1 MKIEMIP
8 IGSIGTNCY
17 IAWDEKSKE
26 CFVVD
31 PADDAPQ
38 VRAIIEREGLR
49 VKYVVLT
56 HGHGDHIGGV
66 KGLLSEFPDA
76 KLAAGAKELSLLG
89 NASINYTPEI
99 LGRSVELEPDIKLS
113 EGDELTVGS
122 EILRVIETPGHTP
135 GGISILTDDGKAL
148 FSGDTL
154 FRASIGRTDLP
165 GGDYAVLIQTI
176 REKLF
181 VLPDDVKVYPG
192 HMEDTTIGLEKEY
205 NPFV

>member
-1 MKIEMIP
+1 MIP
-8 IGSIGTNCY
+8 VGSIGTNCY
-17 IAWDEKSKE
+17 IAWDEQSRE

-31 PADDAPQ
+31 PADDAPPI
-38 VRAIIEREGLR
+38 RGIIEREGLT
-49 VKYVVLT
+49 VKYVILT

-66 KGLLSEFPDA
+66 QGILAAFPEA
-76 KLAAGAKELSLLG
+76 KLAAGSKEMLLLG
-89 NASINYTPEI
+89 DAKINYTPEI
-99 LGRSVELEPDIKLS
+99 LGRSVELVPDIKLN
-113 EGDELTVGS
+113 EGDELSVGS
-122 EILRVIETPGHTP
+122 ETLRVIETPGHTP
-135 GGISILTDDGKAL
+135 GGIAILTDGGKTL